1 MRRLIVSGGVRPA
14 PRTTRPLSPEVE
26 RIMAS
31 IWVRYGGC
39 GACGA
44 PIWVWLN
51 GQGYGPHM
59 RWECCWHQEGRM
71 RRLASRPD
79 DLEAA

>member
-1 MRRLIVSGGVRPA
+1 MSRSIAALDERP
-14 PRTTRPLSPEVE
+14 RTQTTRPLSPEAE

-51 GQGYGPHM
+51 EQGYGPHM

-71 RRLASRPD
+71 RRLASRPV